1 MERGR
6 AALKFGIYLN
16 LMAEKRWINLFD
28 LNLMAFIHMPLYSQ
42 FIRKYFHFESV
53 NQKKVETERE
63 GERAFSKNTRIYSY
77 SFINFV
83 FIVDW

>member
-1 MERGR
+1 
-6 AALKFGIYLN
+6 
-16 LMAEKRWINLFD
+16 
-28 LNLMAFIHMPLYSQ
+28 MPLYSQ